1 MRKKKRGTKMDN
13 QETFRSLMNQY
24 EKDLKEFGFGDYDI
38 DFSNV
43 KDDAI
48 LAILI
53 FIRDYNRRKKN
64 DS

>member
-1 MRKKKRGTKMDN
+1 MDN